1 MLLLLLQSERTEE
14 DLLKATR
21 DPDWEVVHKA
31 VDELGARGS
40 EASLDALCDLAV
52 SGPIRR
58 IRRAAAQAVAF
69 VGSEKGAAAIARKL
83 RGETAA
89 RAAEA
94 LEIVAHPST
103 AKALE
108 RLAKQ
113 KEGEG
118 RVQAVR
124 ALGALGEAA
133 RIGEFAELLN
143 DPDVLVRAAAV
154 DALVRT
160 REGAAIA
167 PLRDAL
173 KGKAL
178 PAVMERRCIE
188 AIRRIMLALPDD
200 TQRDFH
206 GGLLSGSFGMARDA
220 VADARLARLLGAL
233 GQAEAPT
240 GPVGEY
246 RNALVTVGLPHA
258 APEVRSAS
266 VAALARVRASDA
278 AEKIE
283 GLAKGDAV
291 ARVRFHATWAA
302 AALRPDAVLPL
313 LLDRLA
319 KDPDATVREE
329 AAVLCGKRRFAAAAE
344 PLALALQDPSWE
356 VSVSAAVSLGK
367 LRDPRGVA
375 PLVALLSHKDWRRRG
390 GAAAGL
396 GWIRQKEAMEPLIE
410 MLRDREVAV
419 VATTLEFL
427 RHLSGKALSEKPKE
441 WREWWAVQGPRW
453 EFRDT
458 EKEAKEAK
466 RYGYAVSP
474 REVYRD
480 LDIIVL
486 QTRKGGDSIETLLD
500 DYEITYRITRAAS
513 VDKAGLHPYA
523 LFVANCPGELVNK
536 DVERI
541 QWHVRAGGYL
551 FASCWALTHTV
562 AAAFPGIVRKLETR
576 AQVIDNVAAEP
587 RPSESPFTKGVFD
600 GVTSPLYVLMGS
612 HIIDVIDPER
622 FEVLIDSPE
631 CVTKWGGGDMAGWCR
646 VGHGVILDSA
656 NHFDLQGMSQVRLSD
671 ENERMAF
678 AMDHLGYTYEELRAL
693 KAKGIFAKQ
702 PAAVKGTRD
711 QSIFRFITTFVRE
724 KRLADQ
730 E

>member
-1 MLLLLLQSERTEE
+1 VLLLLLQAERTEE

-21 DPDWEVVHKA
+21 DADWEVVHKA
-31 VDELGARGS
+31 VDELGVRGT
-40 EASLDALCDLAV
+40 EASLDALCELAV
-52 SGPIRR
+52 NGPIRR
-58 IRRAAAQAVAF
+58 IRRAAAQAVAHL
-69 VGSEKGAAAIARKL
+69 GSEAGAASIAKRL
-83 RGETAA
+83 RGETTAK
-89 RAAEA
+89 AAEA
-94 LEIVAHPST
+94 LEVIAHPST

-108 RLAKQ
+108 RVAKL

-124 ALGALGEAA
+124 ALGALGEAG
-133 RIGEFAELLN
+133 RIGEFAELLS
-143 DPDVLVRAAAV
+143 DVDVLVRAAAV

-160 REGAAIA
+160 KDGAAIA

-173 KGKAL
+173 KGKVL

-188 AIRRIMLALPDD
+188 AIRRLMLALPDD
-200 TQRDFH
+200 EKRQFH

-220 VADARLARLLGAL
+220 VIDARFARLLGAL

-240 GPVGEY
+240 GPVAEY
-246 RNALVTVGLPHA
+246 ERALVSAGLSHA
-258 APEVRSAS
+258 GPEVRAAS
-266 VAALARVRASDA
+266 VAALARLRAVGA
-278 AEKIE
+278 CERVEA
-283 GLAKGDAV
+283 LAKGDAV
-291 ARVRFHATWAA
+291 ARVRFHAMRAA
-302 AALRPDAVLPL
+302 AALRPDAVQPL

-319 KDPDATVREE
+319 KDADGSVREE
-329 AAVLCGKRRFAAAAE
+329 AAVLCGKRRFADAAE
-344 PLALALQDPSWE
+344 PLALALQDASWE
-356 VSVSAAVSLGK
+356 VAVSAAVSLGK
-367 LRDPRGVA
+367 LRDPRGVE
-375 PLVALLSHKDWRRRG
+375 PLVAMLAHKDWRRRG

-396 GWIRQKEAMEPLIE
+396 GWIRQKAAMEPLIE
-410 MLRDREVAV
+410 MLRDKEVAV

-427 RHLSGKALSEKPKE
+427 RHISGKALSEKPKE
-441 WREWWAVQGPRW
+441 WREWWALQGERF

-480 LDIIVL
+480 LDIVVL

-500 DYEITYRITRAAS
+500 DYEISYRLTRAAS

-523 LFVANCPGELVNK
+523 LFVANCPGELVAK

-562 AAAFPGIVRKLETR
+562 AIAFPDIVRKLETR

-631 CVTKWGGGDMAGWCR
+631 CVTKWGGGDMAGWCGI
-646 VGHGVILDSA
+646 GHGVVLDSA

-671 ENERMAF
+671 ETERMAF

-693 KAKGIFAKQ
+693 RAKGIFAKQ